1 MNKEELVDKLLNY
14 FINEKKTIYNIDIP
28 RNYKEKRLLLRGIIN
43 LRPPIPLSDDILI
56 LEDKLL
62 NLELKDKI
70 ITDSKDID
78 IIENKM
84 GIFLGDITT
93 IKCDAIVNA
102 ANSAMLGCFTPNH
115 SCIDNQIHTYAG
127 IRLRLECEKILNGK
141 IEKTGSAILTKAYN
155 LPSNYIIHTVGPIVG
170 RKVTKKNKEDLETCY
185 ISCLELAR
193 KNNIKIVAFPS
204 ISTGVFRFP
213 KDEAS
218 KIAVNIVRRYLEKYN
233 DYFDKI
239 IFNVFTRED
248 KNYYDR
254 LFKN

>member
-14 FINEKKTIYNIDIP
+14 FINEKKTISNIDIP
-28 RNYKEKRLLLRGIIN
+28 KDYKEKRLLLRGIVNI
-43 LRPPIPLSDDILI
+43 RPPIPLSDDILI

-62 NLELKDKI
+62 KLELKDKI

-141 IEKTGSAILTKAYN
+141 IEKTGGAILTKAYN

-218 KIAVNIVRRYLEKYN
+218 KIAVNTVRRYLEKYN
-233 DYFDKI
+233 DYFD
-239 IFNVFTRED
+239 
-248 KNYYDR
+248 
-254 LFKN
+254 

>member
-1 MNKEELVDKLLNY
+1 M
-14 FINEKKTIYNIDIP
+14 
-28 RNYKEKRLLLRGIIN
+28 
-43 LRPPIPLSDDILI
+43 
-56 LEDKLL
+56 
-62 NLELKDKI
+62 ELKDKI

-155 LPSNYIIHTVGPIVG
+155 LPSNYIIHTVGPIVD

-218 KIAVNIVRRYLEKYN
+218 KIAVNTVRRYLEKYN
-233 DYFDKI
+233 DYFD
-239 IFNVFTRED
+239 
-248 KNYYDR
+248 
-254 LFKN
+254 